1 MMQTVQKQT
10 KNKTEKK
17 RTVYFGKDVQDAI
30 IRYNILETERGNYVE
45 KTKLFNEKIYP
56 AFLKLAEN
64 IINTWKFHRYE
75 TTFSDLQRDAVAFLF
90 TKMPGYNEE
99 KGRAY
104 SYFTIVCKN
113 FLIHKS
119 QVLYDTSKIKFEL
132 DVVDNERNIINE
144 VSMSDYQETLKDFMN
159 KWCDWCDLNLE
170 KLFKSKRDRRIADSI
185 LEIFRNS
192 EDIDIHNKKL
202 LYILVRERAN
212 VETQHITKVVRI
224 FKDIFTEMFSEYR
237 KNGFIQTKKYL

>member
-1 MMQTVQKQT
+1 METMVLETT
-10 KNKTEKK
+10 KPTKK
-17 RTVYFGKDVQDAI
+17 RTVYFGRDVQDAI
-30 IRYNILETERGNYVE
+30 IRYNILEIE
-45 KTKLFNEKIYP
+45 KTGTIEKSKLFNNTIYP
-56 AFLKLAEN
+56 AFLKLTEN

-75 TTFSDLQRDAVAFLF
+75 TTFSDLQRDAVAFMF
-90 TKMPGYNEE
+90 TKMPGYDED

-119 QVLYDTSKIKFEL
+119 QVLYEASKTRFEL
-132 DVVDNERNIINE
+132 DVVDSERNIGTEI
-144 VSMSDYQETLKDFMN
+144 SLTDYQETLRDFMI
-159 KWCDWCDLNLE
+159 KWCDWCDQNLE
-170 KLFKSKRDRRIADSI
+170 KLFKSKRDRRIADSL

-202 LYILVRERAN
+202 LYILVRERAS

-224 FKDIFTEMFSEYR
+224 FKDLFTDMFSDYR
-237 KNGFIQTKKYL
+237 KHGFIDAKKYL